1 MARPGVETKSVTPR
15 TFLLDTDHKIAKA
28 VTVVSTARDNYE
40 EDGSTAHTPTT
51 TLRPGLVLGKIT
63 ATGLY
68 AQYDDGA
75 SDGTETAAGILVE
88 EVNLLDAN
96 NTAQDTPGVI
106 LIHGFVDESKLFGID
121 ANGKTDL
128 SHVIFG

>member
-1 MARPGVETKSVTPR
+1 MARPGIETKSVTPR
-15 TFLLDTDHKIAKA
+15 TFLLDGDHVIVVPVTIA
-28 VTVVSTARDNYE
+28 STARDNYE

-63 ATGLY
+63 ASGKY

-75 SDGTETAAGILVE
+75 ADGTETAVGILKE

-96 NTAQDTPGVI
+96 AAAQDTPGLMV
-106 LIHGFVDESKLFGID
+106 IHGYVDESQLFGID
-121 ANGKTDL
+121 ANGKSDL
-128 SHVIFG
+128 AHILFG